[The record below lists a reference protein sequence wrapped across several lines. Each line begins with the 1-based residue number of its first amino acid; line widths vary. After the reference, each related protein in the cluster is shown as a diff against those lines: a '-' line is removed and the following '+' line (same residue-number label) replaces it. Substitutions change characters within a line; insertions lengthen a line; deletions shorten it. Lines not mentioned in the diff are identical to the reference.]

1 MAPVAK
7 GTVNH
12 QFFNFSFKFLIDQS
26 NKEVNNNNDQMSLF
40 QSKTILLFSIYI
52 KDLLVNEKK
61 YDSSLVSG
69 LVLALTCCLTSTS
82 QDVRVEVLDL
92 LEKIG
97 AEGNVSEGDSF
108 LWSAF
113 IRKLVKHRQEIQVDR
128 VDYLS
133 SKCLS
138 KILNNNE
145 SDQAQKILDSV
156 NRFLATPADP
166 VNTKV
171 QRQLFF
177 FSFASDSSAAQLVNQ
192 FKHALLHLF

>member
-1 MAPVAK
+1 M
-7 GTVNH
+7 
-12 QFFNFSFKFLIDQS
+12 
-26 NKEVNNNNDQMSLF
+26 F

-61 YDSSLVSG
+61 HDSSLVSG

-192 FKHALLHLF
+192 FKHAFLDLF

>member
-1 MAPVAK
+1 MCLKSPQDLIYPHITQKLTQAHCFFFHQAPASQIQTSLAPVAE

-12 QFFNFSFKFLIDQS
+12 QFINFSFKFLVDQS
-26 NKEVNNNNDQMSLF
+26 KQEVNNNNDQNSLF
-40 QSKTILLFSIYI
+40 QSKTIQLFSIYI

-61 YDSSLVSG
+61 HDSSLVSG

-82 QDVRVEVLDL
+82 QDVRVEALDL

-113 IRKLVKHRQEIQVDR
+113 IRKLVKHRQEIQVGR

-138 KILNNNE
+138 KI
-145 SDQAQKILDSV
+145 STTTRV
-156 NRFLATPADP
+156 
-166 VNTKV
+166 TKP
-171 QRQLFF
+171 RR
-177 FSFASDSSAAQLVNQ
+177 SWTR
-192 FKHALLHLF
+192 